1 MYKSILECIED
12 LERIGQLLRIR
23 EEVDPYLE
31 MAAIHRQVHRE
42 NGPAIFFEN
51 IKGSN
56 FLKVN
61 PRLCRGTT
69 KV

>member
-1 MYKSILECIED
+1 MV
-12 LERIGQLLRIR
+12 LRIMR
-23 EEVDPYLE
+23 ILAGACFCLLLILLKAEAGEL
-31 MAAIHRQVHRE
+31 IVH
-42 NGPAIFFEN
+42 NGGTVIVKA
-51 IKGSN
+51 GSVLFVNCNN